1 MVWYEEVCGGVGLE
15 MFDLS
20 TGQGRASEAVRIVTA
35 SVDTRVEMGGHCHGF
50 CCGIAEDGR
59 TT

>member
-20 TGQGRASEAVRIVTA
+20 AGQGRAPEAVKIVTA
-35 SVDTRVEMGGHCHGF
+35 FVDTIMEMGGQCHKF

>member
-1 MVWYEEVCGGVGLE
+1 

-20 TGQGRASEAVRIVTA
+20 AGQGRAPEAVRIVTT
-35 SVDTRVEMGGHCHGF
+35 SVDTRVEMGGHYHGF
-50 CCGIAEDGR
+50 CGGIVEDGR